1 MSTDY
6 IIIKGARE
14 HNLKNIDLEI
24 PKDKLVV
31 LTGISGS
38 GKSSLA
44 FDTLYAEGQRRY
56 VESLSSYAR
65 QFLGVMDKPDVDYI
79 EGLSP
84 AISID
89 QKSASH
95 NPRSTVGTTTEIYD
109 YLRLLFARIGHPHCP
124 ICGEEV
130 SRMSVEQ
137 VAQSIIGDPTSSAS
151 GGLRG
156 ARGRRIMVLAPIV
169 KDRKGE
175 YSQLFEDLKKKGY
188 SKVRIDGY
196 IRDLTEDLVL
206 IKTNK
211 HTIDVVIDRLVL
223 NKDAGQTS
231 MTNIIRSRLSQS
243 IETALKLGEGF
254 VIISDVLDTSLEF
267 PATPAKMQDHLYS
280 ERFACPKDNIA
291 LPEIEPRT
299 FSFNSPHGACP
310 NCTGLGALLKV
321 DPSVILNPILSIAE
335 GGILPMSN
343 IGESDTWFSRLI
355 EAVGKTYHF
364 DLKIRLGEFS
374 DEARTVLLYGA
385 VKEEFKVEGRNR
397 EGRWTHFYT
406 DFEGIINN
414 LERRY
419 KETESEYVRRE
430 IEKYMVSEICP
441 VCAGARLKKE
451 ALSVTINRLNISQ
464 MTEFSIKDALEWIK
478 NLKKPVFS
486 DREATIAS
494 SIVKEIIARLQ
505 FLVDVGL
512 DYLTLNRA
520 SMTLAGGEA
529 QRIRLASQIGSG
541 LSGVLYVLDEP
552 SIGLHQRDNHRLIE
566 TLKRLRDLGN
576 TVVVVEHDA
585 ETMENADFIIDFGPG
600 AGEHG
605 GKVMAQG
612 SPAQIKKNP
621 ESLTGKYLSGK
632 KTVNASQ
639 KFIKAPNNLGVLKVL
654 GAAEHNLKNIDVE
667 FPLGQFIAVTGV
679 SGSGKSTLINDI
691 LYKALSS
698 KFFHSRERA
707 GKHQGLEG
715 VEKIDKVV
723 LVDQSPIG
731 RTPRSNPATYTGA
744 FTFIRELFANSPESK
759 IKGYSPGRFS
769 FNVKG
774 GRCEVCEGEGQIKI
788 EMQFL
793 PDVYVTCEACG
804 GKRYNREALDIHFK
818 DKNIAE
824 ILDMTVEEALK
835 FFENIPQI
843 KNKLVILN
851 EVGLGYIRLG
861 QPAPTVSGGEAQRIK
876 LATELSKR
884 PTGHT
889 LYILD
894 EPTTGLHFADIEKLL
909 TILRR
914 LVNYGNTVIIIEH
927 NLDVIKNT
935 DWIID
940 LGPEGGDGGGKI
952 VAEGTPKQLAGNKN
966 SITGHYL
973 SKVLVQ

>member
-759 IKGYSPGRFS
+759 IKGYGPGRFS

>member
-1 MSTDY
+1 
-6 IIIKGARE
+6 
-14 HNLKNIDLEI
+14 
-24 PKDKLVV
+24 
-31 LTGISGS
+31 
-38 GKSSLA
+38 
-44 FDTLYAEGQRRY
+44 
-56 VESLSSYAR
+56 
-65 QFLGVMDKPDVDYI
+65 
-79 EGLSP
+79 
-84 AISID
+84 
-89 QKSASH
+89 
-95 NPRSTVGTTTEIYD
+95 
-109 YLRLLFARIGHPHCP
+109 
-124 ICGEEV
+124 
-130 SRMSVEQ
+130 
-137 VAQSIIGDPTSSAS
+137 
-151 GGLRG
+151 
-156 ARGRRIMVLAPIV
+156 
-169 KDRKGE
+169 
-175 YSQLFEDLKKKGY
+175 
-188 SKVRIDGY
+188 
-196 IRDLTEDLVL
+196 
-206 IKTNK
+206 
-211 HTIDVVIDRLVL
+211 
-223 NKDAGQTS
+223 
-231 MTNIIRSRLSQS
+231 
-243 IETALKLGEGF
+243 
-254 VIISDVLDTSLEF
+254 
-267 PATPAKMQDHLYS
+267 
-280 ERFACPKDNIA
+280 
-291 LPEIEPRT
+291 
-299 FSFNSPHGACP
+299 
-310 NCTGLGALLKV
+310 
-321 DPSVILNPILSIAE
+321 
-335 GGILPMSN
+335 MSN

-639 KFIKAPNNLGVLKVL
+639 KFIKAPNNFGVLKVL

-759 IKGYSPGRFS
+759 IKGYGPGRFS